1 MSRKWYRI
9 KFQIIKSQ
17 FDYFFKNI
25 MQLEIY
31 YIRIIIIYRNH
42 NPWISIFNDVV
53 MALEYIILSSLE
65 KKYFWKFLSKRI
77 IATPRWPQ
85 VMLCGSFMRQLWV
98 LKEAQIGIAY
108 RPPAIIILK
117 KGHILFDNK
126 MFFLCYPKIGIH
138 IETTRKARSKT
149 REVKSATMINLSY
162 FLSGL

>member
-1 MSRKWYRI
+1 MPVHLRLCIYTIFIHNRFHYNCNHFYISKSESMNINIQWYCYGPRI
-9 KFQIIKSQ
+9 YHFE
-17 FDYFFKNI
+17 FF
-25 MQLEIY
+25 
-31 YIRIIIIYRNH
+31 R
-42 NPWISIFNDVV
+42 
-53 MALEYIILSSLE
+53 

-126 MFFLCYPKIGIH
+126 MFFLCHPKIGIH